1 MMKKFLATAAVLLM
15 MSAQVEAAAVVGQ
28 DDWEDLT
35 EQEELS
41 VDKPLEVHGKIKL
54 ERKIFS
60 GTKDYPTTFGETKN
74 IAEAQLDWRLRFA
87 PRWYIKGRLQGDR
100 IWHKHS
106 DRENKLSF
114 KQLYAEGKIGVVT
127 LRGGKI
133 PIFDALNLTNG
144 GLVIDSEIT
153 GGQVRIPV
161 GDWKI
166 YLSGGVIRNDDYDLT
181 RTTTIFRTDS
191 TYLSLQA
198 EGNLNEN
205 FSVAAGVHNMHNT
218 AGGLSLPSG
227 APYSP
232 GGKGFFESGTEK
244 NNTVFTVGFD
254 YKFNQQWTLGGIYA
268 AGTAEITKQAQQ
280 NSRESTDEE
289 KSYSVQL
296 TFGHPENKS
305 AGNFSAWLAY
315 RQAGRVGSYR
325 PAYKGVGFG
334 ERGAEVGIRYQA
346 LKELAF
352 ELIYFDGK
360 KVSRL
365 SPPVPDKGNPKI
377 HKWYLGAEY
386 SF

>member
-1 MMKKFLATAAVLLM
+1 MMKKFLATAAIFLM
-15 MSAQVEAAAVVGQ
+15 IGAQVEAAAVSGQ

-41 VDKPLEVHGKIKL
+41 ADKPGEVHGKIRL
-54 ERKIFS
+54 ARKIFG
-60 GTKDYPTTFGETKN
+60 GTKDYPTTFGETQN
-74 IAEAQLDWRLRFA
+74 IAQAQIDWRLRVA

-100 IWHKHS
+100 IWHGHDERDS
-106 DRENKLSF
+106 KLSF
-114 KQLYAEGKIGVVT
+114 KQLYVEGKIGVTTV
-127 LRGGKI
+127 RAGKV

-166 YLSGGVIRNDDYDLT
+166 IASGGVIRNDDYDLT
-181 RTTTIFRTDS
+181 RTTTIFNTDS
-191 TYLSLQA
+191 TYLSVQA

-205 FSVAAGVHNMHNT
+205 FSVSAGVHNMHNT
-218 AGGLSLPSG
+218 AGGLNLPSG
-227 APYSP
+227 EPYSP
-232 GGKGFFESGTEK
+232 GGKGFFESGTKK
-244 NNTVFTVGFD
+244 NNTVFTAGFD
-254 YKFNQQWTLGGIYA
+254 YKFNRHWTLGGIYA
-268 AGTAEITKQAQQ
+268 AGTADIAEQAQK
-280 NSRESTDEE
+280 NARESTEEE
-289 KSYSVQL
+289 KSYSLQL
-296 TFGHPENKS
+296 TYGHPENKS

-315 RQAGRVGSYR
+315 RQAGRIGSYR
-325 PAYKGVGFG
+325 SAYKGVGFG
-334 ERGAEVGIRYQA
+334 ERGMEIGVRYQA
-346 LKELAF
+346 LKDLAF

-365 SPPVPDKGNPKI
+365 SPPAPDKGKPKI